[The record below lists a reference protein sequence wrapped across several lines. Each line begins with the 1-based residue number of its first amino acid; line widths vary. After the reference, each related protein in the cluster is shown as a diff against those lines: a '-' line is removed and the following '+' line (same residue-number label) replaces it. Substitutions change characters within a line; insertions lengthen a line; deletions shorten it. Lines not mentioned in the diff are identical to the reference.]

1 MAQETDPDL
10 SVATAA
16 VSPSLEEV
24 IPLDRVEAGHCGL
37 VHEVRAGEAEIE
49 QLQAMGVCAGRKVML
64 VKTGDPMILKVLGSR
79 IGVSARLASQV
90 MVLPCGGDMFGRS

>member
-1 MAQETDPDL
+1 MAPDTDPEL
-10 SVATAA
+10 AVTTPAA
-16 VSPSLEEV
+16 SPGIEEA

-37 VHEVRAGEAEIE
+37 VHEVRAGETEIE

-90 MVLPCGGDMFGRS
+90 MVLPCGGDMFGQS

>member
-1 MAQETDPDL
+1 MALETDPDL